1 MSRLI
6 EKTLDGIRLV
16 GFSLAGEETVIVAP
30 EYNVAF
36 DVGRAPR
43 EVISIDNVCIT
54 HGHMDHAA
62 GVAYYFS
69 QRGFVGL
76 PGGRVIVHR
85 SIAQHIQQLMA
96 VWAEIERHPSAG
108 VVHGVEHLEEVEL
121 RRGLFVRVFDVNHCP
136 GALGYT
142 LIEKRHKLKAEFVG
156 KTGPVLVALKKQG
169 VQIEENI
176 EVPLLT
182 YTGDTAVG
190 KFLELD
196 FVRNSRA
203 VLLECTFFDREHCD
217 RARAGRHIHAN
228 DLPRVF
234 ASLPDSQIMIVHT
247 TRRTDMRMNKRILE
261 KVLSA
266 ADLARC
272 SLLMDRPHKASPL
285 HKGGPEGGTA
295 SPLAKGGLQ
304 GGPASP
310 VSSLQSPV
318 SSLGGSEEGQSMGAP
333 SLGVGD

>member
-6 EKTLDGIRLV
+6 EKTINGIRLV
-16 GFSLAGEETVIVAP
+16 GFSLAGEETVVVAP

-43 EVISIDNVCIT
+43 EVIPIDNVCIT

-85 SIAQHIQQLMA
+85 SIAQSIQQLMA

-121 RRGLFVRVFDVNHCP
+121 RRGLFVRAFEVNHCP

-142 LIEKRHKLKAEFVG
+142 LIERRHKLRAEFLG
-156 KTGPVLVALKKQG
+156 KSGPQLVALKKQG
-169 VQIEENI
+169 VTIEENT
-176 EVPLLT
+176 EVSLLT
-182 YTGDTAVG
+182 CTGDTAVG
-190 KFLELD
+190 RFLELD
-196 FVRNSRA
+196 FVRSSRA

-217 RARAGRHIHAN
+217 RARAGRHIHVN

-234 ASLPDSQIMIVHT
+234 AALPDSQIMIVHT
-247 TRRTDMRMNKRILE
+247 TRRTDMRSNKRILE
-261 KVLSA
+261 KVLSS

-272 SLLMDRPHKASPL
+272 TFLMDRPPK
-285 HKGGPEGGTA
+285 TA
-295 SPLAKGGLQ
+295 P
-304 GGPASP
+304 P
-310 VSSLQSPV
+310 QSH
-318 SSLGGSEEGQSMGAP
+318 SGAP
-333 SLGVGD
+333 QVSDRPDARTAASG

>member
-6 EKTLDGIRLV
+6 EKTLDGIRLL

-62 GVAYYFS
+62 GIAYYFS

-85 SIAQHIQQLMA
+85 SIAQNIQQLMA

-108 VVHGVEHLEEVEL
+108 IVHGVEHLEEVEL

-142 LIEKRHKLKAEFVG
+142 LVEKRHKLKAEFVG
-156 KTGPVLVALKKQG
+156 KTGPELVALKKQG

-203 VLLECTFFDREHCD
+203 VLLECTFFDREHCE
-217 RARAGRHIHAN
+217 RARAGRHIHVN
-228 DLPRVF
+228 DLPRIF

-261 KVLSA
+261 KILCPS
-266 ADLARC
+266 DLARC
-272 SLLMDRPHKASPL
+272 SLLMDRPHKPAPL
-285 HKGGPEGGTA
+285 TKEGP
-295 SPLAKGGLQ
+295 Q
-304 GGPASP
+304 GSRSSGATGSLPASAT
-310 VSSLQSPV
+310 SS
-318 SSLGGSEEGQSMGAP
+318 GAP
-333 SLGVGD
+333 PLGVGD

>member
-6 EKTLDGIRLV
+6 EKTIDGIRLV

-30 EYNVAF
+30 EHNVAF

-76 PGGRVIVHR
+76 PGGRVIIHR

-96 VWAEIERHPSAG
+96 IWAEIERHPSAG

-121 RRGLFVRVFDVNHCP
+121 RRGLIVRAFEVNHCP

-156 KTGPVLVALKKQG
+156 KTGPELVELKKRG

-190 KFLELD
+190 RFLELD

-217 RARAGRHIHAN
+217 RARAGRHIHVN

-234 ASLPDSQIMIVHT
+234 AALPNSRIMLVHV
-247 TRRTDMRMNKRILE
+247 TRRTDMHLNKRILE

-266 ADLARC
+266 EDLARC
-272 SLLMDRPHKASPL
+272 SMLMDRPRAIRD
-285 HKGGPEGGTA
+285 G
-295 SPLAKGGLQ
+295 
-304 GGPASP
+304 
-310 VSSLQSPV
+310 
-318 SSLGGSEEGQSMGAP
+318 
-333 SLGVGD
+333 

>member
-6 EKTLDGIRLV
+6 EKSLDGIKLV

-30 EYNVAF
+30 EHNVAF

-69 QRGFVGL
+69 PRGFVGL

-85 SIAQHIQQLMA
+85 SIAQNFQQLMA

-108 VVHGVEHLEEVEL
+108 VVLGVEHLDEVEL
-121 RRGLFVRVFDVNHCP
+121 RRGLIVRAFEVNHCP

-142 LIEKRHKLKAEFVG
+142 LIEKRHKLRAEFAG
-156 KTGPVLVALKKQG
+156 KSGPQLVALKKQG
-169 VQIEENI
+169 VAIEEHI
-176 EVPLLT
+176 EVSLLT

-190 KFLELD
+190 RFLEHD
-196 FVRNSRA
+196 FVRASRA
-203 VLLECTFFDREHCD
+203 VLLECTFFDREHCE
-217 RARAGRHIHAN
+217 RARAGRHIHVT

-234 ASLPDSQIMIVHT
+234 GALPDSQIMIVHT
-247 TRRTDMRMNKRILE
+247 TRRTDMRENKRILE
-261 KVLSA
+261 KVLSP

-272 SLLMDRPHKASPL
+272 TFFMDRPPR
-285 HKGGPEGGTA
+285 
-295 SPLAKGGLQ
+295 
-304 GGPASP
+304 
-310 VSSLQSPV
+310 SLPPKSQPQPQST
-318 SSLGGSEEGQSMGAP
+318 GQSDARAAASG
-333 SLGVGD
+333 